1 MDDRIIL
8 FKPRAEQAAEENL
21 RDFIS
26 LARDSLTAF
35 GSGLIFD
42 ADSWDVTNFVRLK
55 RRNSRSSI
63 RFYGFPSGRGQ
74 KDSCCLPQ
82 PFKDFAKAYCRYDY
96 AMCAYTTVSSRLAAL
111 RSLAV
116 ALEETEGCVTP
127 IKAGLGHF
135 NRACAIL
142 NERYQASAAFFAGV
156 ELKRISQFLV
166 EHRLCA
172 MPLQWQNPLR
182 SPTTF
187 ERRVGPEFDASR
199 QARLPSPSSLEAIAE
214 IFRTAEKPNDV
225 FTSSVCALLASAPS
239 RINEVLSISNQCE
252 VEEFDP
258 KTNQQLYGLR
268 WMPSKGGKAQV
279 KWVVQSMA
287 SVARE
292 AVSKLRAISA
302 PAREVARWY
311 EQYPNAIYL
320 PIELEALRGTSL
332 ISPEQV
338 SAIVFLNPLPN
349 GNQVER
355 GSGWCRKQGIVEHI
369 PYDPQHKNAPRF
381 LFADVERVITSML
394 PLNFPMADQKNNLK
408 YSETLCLTRLNELTE
423 AWGTYRGVIVLP
435 DTSYIQKQLSSQ
447 RRSLNIFDRFD
458 YSEPDGSP
466 MKITTHQFRHFL
478 NTIAQMGGL
487 SQLDIA
493 KWSGRAKV
501 GQNSCYDHQSDRD
514 VLALARSALG
524 DPEKS
529 AGHVASIPP
538 NSLIARDQF
547 AALKI
552 VTAHTTDLGYCL
564 HDFSMLPCQLYRD
577 CLNCDEHVCI
587 KGDGVREQAIRQ
599 HRQETQ
605 VLLAKA
611 LEALGEEEFG
621 ANRWVEHQTLTL
633 KRLDELHAIFEDP
646 SVAANAIIQPSGV
659 VPASRLEQLLAHHK
673 IVKARELQSS
683 AIDDPNVQRIES
695 EEQ

>member
-1 MDDRIIL
+1 MDDRVIL
-8 FKPRAEQAAEENL
+8 FKPRAEQAAEDNL
-21 RDFIS
+21 RDFIT
-26 LARDSLTAF
+26 LARESLTAF
-35 GSGLIFD
+35 GSELVFD

-55 RRNSRSSI
+55 RRNSCSSI
-63 RFYGFPSGRGQ
+63 RFHGFPSGRGQ
-74 KDSCCLPQ
+74 RDSCCLPQ
-82 PFKDFAKAYCRYDY
+82 PYKDFAKAYCRYDY
-96 AMCAYTTVSSRLAAL
+96 ALCAYTTVSSRLAAL

-116 ALEETEGCVTP
+116 ALEETENSVTP
-127 IKAGLGHF
+127 IKADLGHF

-142 NERYQASAAFFAGV
+142 NERYQASAAFFAGA
-156 ELKRISQFLV
+156 ELRRISQFLV
-166 EHRLCA
+166 EHQLCTV
-172 MPLQWQNPLR
+172 PIQWQNPLR
-182 SPTTF
+182 APTTF

-199 QARLPSPSSLEAIAE
+199 QARLPSSASLEAIAE
-214 IFRTAEKPNDV
+214 IFGVAEKPGDI

-268 WMPSKGGKAQV
+268 WRPSKGGKAQV

-292 AVSKLRAISA
+292 AVSKLRTIST

-311 EQYPNAIYL
+311 EQYPDAMYL
-320 PIELEALRGTSL
+320 PRELEVLRGRTL
-332 ISPEQV
+332 ISSEQV
-338 SAIVFLNPLPN
+338 SAIVFLTPPPN
-349 GNQVER
+349 GNQAER
-355 GSGWCRKQGIVEHI
+355 GTEWCRKQGIVEHI

-381 LFADVERVITSML
+381 LFADVERVIISML
-394 PLNFPMADQKNNLK
+394 PVNFPLADEKNNLK
-408 YSETLCLTRLNELTE
+408 YSEALCLTRPNELTE
-423 AWGTYRGVIVLP
+423 SWGTYRGVIVLP
-435 DTSYIQKQLSSQ
+435 DTGYIQKQLSSQ
-447 RRSLNIFDRFD
+447 RRALNIFDRFG
-458 YSEPDGSP
+458 YCELDGSP

-478 NTIAQMGGL
+478 NTVAQMGGL

-493 KWSGRAKV
+493 KWSGRAKL
-501 GQNSCYDHQSDRD
+501 GQNKCYDHQSDRD

-524 DPEKS
+524 HPEKS

-538 NSLIARDQF
+538 SSLIARDQF
-547 AALKI
+547 ATLKI
-552 VTAHTTDLGYCL
+552 MTAHTTDLGYCL

-587 KGDGVREQAIRQ
+587 KGDVVREQAVRQ

-633 KRLDELHAIFEDP
+633 KRLDELCAIFEDS
-646 SVAANAIIQPSGV
+646 SVAANAIIQPRGI
-659 VPASRLEQLLAHHK
+659 VPASRLEQLLAHHQ
-673 IVKARELQSS
+673 IVKARELQGPT
-683 AIDDPNVQRIES
+683 IEDPNVPRIES
-695 EEQ
+695 KDL

>member
-1 MDDRIIL
+1 MDDRVIL
-8 FKPRAEQAAEENL
+8 FKPRAEQAAEDNL
-21 RDFIS
+21 RDFIT

-35 GSGLIFD
+35 GSGLNFD
-42 ADSWDVTNFVRLK
+42 EDSWDVTNFVRLK
-55 RRNSRSSI
+55 RRNSCSSI
-63 RFYGFPSGRGQ
+63 RFHGFPSGRGQ
-74 KDSCCLPQ
+74 KDSSCLPQ
-82 PFKDFAKAYCRYDY
+82 PYKDFAKAYCRYDY
-96 AMCAYTTVSSRLAAL
+96 ALCAYTTVSSRLAAL

-116 ALEETEGCVTP
+116 ALEETENCVTP

-166 EHRLCA
+166 EHRLCTV
-172 MPLQWQNPLR
+172 PLQWQNPLR
-182 SPTTF
+182 APTTF

-199 QARLPSPSSLEAIAE
+199 QARLPSSASLEAIAE
-214 IFRTAEKPNDV
+214 IFGAAEKPSDV

-268 WMPSKGGKAQV
+268 WWPSKGGKAQV

-292 AVSKLRAISA
+292 AVSKLRTISTH
-302 PAREVARWY
+302 ARDVARWY
-311 EQYPNAIYL
+311 EQHPDAMYL
-320 PIELEALRGTSL
+320 PAELEGLRGRSL
-332 ISPEQV
+332 ISSEQV
-338 SAIVFLNPLPN
+338 SAIVFVTPLPN
-349 GNQVER
+349 GNQAAR
-355 GSGWCRKQGIVEHI
+355 GTEWCRKQGIVEHI
-369 PYDPQHKNAPRF
+369 PYDPHKKHAPRF
-381 LFADVERVITSML
+381 LFADIERAIISML
-394 PLNFPMADQKNNLK
+394 PANFPLADQKMK
-408 YSETLCLTRLNELTE
+408 YSEALCLTRLNELKE
-423 AWGTYRGVIVLP
+423 AGGTYRGVIVLP
-435 DTSYIQKQLSSQ
+435 DTSCIQNQLSGTQ
-447 RRSLNIFDRFD
+447 TALNIFDRFG
-458 YSEPDGSP
+458 YRELDGSR

-478 NTIAQMGGL
+478 NTLAQMGGL

-501 GQNSCYDHQSDRD
+501 GQNRCYDHQSDRD

-538 NSLIARDQF
+538 SSLIARDQF

-587 KGDGVREQAIRQ
+587 KGDVVREQAIRQ

-621 ANRWVEHQTLTL
+621 ANRWVEHQTLIL
-633 KRLDELHAIFEDP
+633 KRLDELCAIFEDS
-646 SVAANAIIQPSGV
+646 SVAENAIIQPRGV
-659 VPASRLEQLLAHHK
+659 VPASRLEQLLAHHQ
-673 IVKARELQSS
+673 IVNARELQGTT
-683 AIDDPNVQRIES
+683 IEDPNVPRIES
-695 EEQ
+695 KDL